1 MKPRDPLTAALLQ
14 LKPSALAAALN
25 AASCAIVIA
34 DAKKPDFPLIYVS
47 KAFQTITGYTPA
59 ESLGRNCRFL
69 QGADPHQPELK
80 TVRKAI
86 KERKSCEVV
95 LVNHRKDGT
104 RFRNELRLAPV
115 FDDQNHLTHYI
126 GIQTDVTAQLA
137 AKETLETYQRDLE
150 KTVNERTD
158 ELARK
163 NTALNEVLGQLELE
177 KKSLRDQ
184 ILVNVDRLILPLITK
199 LNRGASR
206 EHQKALAALE
216 ANLKDLTSPFGER
229 LSRSLYRL
237 SPREMEICNL
247 IKNGLGTKEI
257 SQLLKSSPATIEN
270 QRNTIRKK
278 LRISR
283 SQVNLA
289 TFLRSLAA

>member
-1 MKPRDPLTAALLQ
+1 MKTRDPLANALSQ
-14 LKPSALAAALN
+14 LKTPALSAALN

-34 DAKKPDFPLIYVS
+34 DAKKPDFPLMYVS
-47 KAFQTITGYTPA
+47 KAFEAITGYTPA

-69 QGADPHQPELK
+69 QGTDPHQSELK
-80 TVRKAI
+80 TVRKAL

-95 LVNHRKDGT
+95 LVNYRKDGT

-115 FDDQNHLTHYI
+115 FDDHNRLTHYI

-137 AKETLETYQRDLE
+137 AKEALETYQHDLE
-150 KTVNERTD
+150 KTVRERTD

-199 LNRGASR
+199 LNRDAGR

-229 LSRSLYRL
+229 LSRPLYRL
-237 SPREMEICNL
+237 SPREIEICNL